1 MSQTPLTMSQLQ
13 PMQPKGFIYFYNRK
27 VSWNMRRDVYQAIAD
42 PIRREILNMISHRS
56 LSINSVSE
64 NFDVSRTAV
73 YKHIKILTECGL
85 VVIRQK
91 GRERYCEPRLDK
103 LSEVSDWLKQ
113 YQKFWTRRFDTLDSY
128 LKEAQAN
135 KKTKRIVKISK
146 KKARHLANVQIW
158 RLSIKDFSDLPV
170 NDLSKSI
177 GLH

>member
-1 MSQTPLTMSQLQ
+1 
-13 PMQPKGFIYFYNRK
+13 
-27 VSWNMRRDVYQAIAD
+27 MRRDVYQAIAD

-103 LSEVSDWLKQ
+103 LSEVSDWVKQ
-113 YQKFWTRRFDTLDSY
+113 YRKFWARRFDTLDHY
-128 LKEAQAN
+128 LKTVRAK
-135 KKTKRIVKISK
+135 KKTGKAVKFIG
-146 KKARHLANVQIW
+146 R
-158 RLSIKDFSDLPV
+158 
-170 NDLSKSI
+170 KSVFN
-177 GLH
+177 